1 MKFPRLFGFLS
12 NVTSNQKGF
21 TLIELMIAIA
31 ITALI
36 TGGAASAIFQVFNVN
51 TLNSDHMKAIRQVQN
66 AGFWISQDSQMAQ
79 IVVTDDD
86 GTTAE
91 TEILILTWTGW
102 EYDIGDDK
110 GIDYV
115 EVRYYYD
122 ATNFE
127 ILRNEAI
134 TTTTYDSNGQLVGTN
149 NSSSL
154 IRVAQFITSAD
165 AILPGPSDNKIEV
178 TIAATVGDA
187 TEQRI
192 YEVSPRPNDQ

>member
-12 NVTSNQKGF
+12 NVTNNQKGF
-21 TLIELMIAIA
+21 TLIELMIAIT

-86 GTTAE
+86 GTTAK

-102 EYDIGDDK
+102 EYDIGGDK
-110 GIDYV
+110 GVDYV

-127 ILRNEAI
+127 IWRNEAI
-134 TTTTYDSNGQLVGTN
+134 TTTTYDSNGQFVGTT

-154 IRVAQFITSAD
+154 IRVAQFITLAD
-165 AILPGPSDNKIEV
+165 ATSPSGNKIEV

-187 TEQRI
+187 NEQRT

>member
-12 NVTSNQKGF
+12 NVTNNQKGF

-79 IVVTDDD
+79 IVVTGDDV
-86 GTTAE
+86 GTAE
-91 TEILILTWTGW
+91 YEILILTWTGW

-122 ATNFE
+122 AANSE

-134 TTTTYDSNGQLVGTN
+134 TTTTYDSNGQLVGTT

-154 IRVAQFITSAD
+154 IRVAQFITPEPTVTLS
-165 AILPGPSDNKIEV
+165 GNKIGV
-178 TIAATVGDA
+178 TIVAEVDDA
-187 TEQRI
+187 TEERT
-192 YEVSPRPNDQ
+192 YEVSPRPSDQ

>member
-12 NVTSNQKGF
+12 NVTNNQKGF

-79 IVVTDDD
+79 IVVTGDDV
-86 GTTAE
+86 GTAE
-91 TEILILTWTGW
+91 YEILILTWTGW

-122 ATNFE
+122 AANSE

-134 TTTTYDSNGQLVGTN
+134 TTTTYDSNGQLVGTT

-154 IRVAQFITSAD
+154 IRVAQFINSEPTVTLS
-165 AILPGPSDNKIEV
+165 GNKIGV
-178 TIAATVGDA
+178 TIAATVADA
-187 TEQRI
+187 NEQRT
-192 YEVSPRPNDQ
+192 YEVSPRPGDG